1 MNSFV
6 KTKMDKSQKEEE
18 DRRESSFASE
28 TSADSKKKKIKVP
41 WWYHHKKRSSIGFS
55 LCYLCIHARVIIID
69 YYSIRDRVCYI
80 VYKPASSY
88 FSSLRDPSEIRL
100 QNLFDFLRDRFWF
113 THSAYTESP
122 RECFFDRV

>member
-28 TSADSKKKKIKVP
+28 TSADSKKKKTKVP

-55 LCYLCIHARVIIID
+55 LCYLCIHARVIID
-69 YYSIRDRVCYI
+69 YYYIRDRVCYRI
-80 VYKPASSY
+80 QTTCALLFPLCATR
-88 FSSLRDPSEIRL
+88 LEIRL

-113 THSAYTESP
+113 THGAYTRVAT